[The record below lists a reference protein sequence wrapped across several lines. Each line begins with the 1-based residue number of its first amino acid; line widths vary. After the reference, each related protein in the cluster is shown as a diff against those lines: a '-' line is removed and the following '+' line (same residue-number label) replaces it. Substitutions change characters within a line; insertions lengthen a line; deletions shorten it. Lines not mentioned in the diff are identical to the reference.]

1 MDFRHSI
8 LIYNLPEAYVK
19 DAVTSIS
26 ERTTIPEKLIFL
38 VGTDRWGVK
47 LIFENEQNFRKV
59 ISLSVLHVRGKK
71 YSLYPL
77 VTDLIVFG
85 KGPQVASSE
94 VELLLER
101 FAPVLIVYEVK
112 NQQDVITFRA
122 ALNCPEI
129 PEKIQPWTLQKFNT
143 SGYEGTEFSISPF
156 CRFCKGN
163 GHFKIQ
169 CLKRQIPV
177 VREAFGIPSA
187 LKQNDNDKKEKE
199 EPRPQSDDQQPINMQ
214 SFSHSSFVPL
224 YARTQVYKAPPAFGS
239 HSALKRIYNDEKGK
253 KEFKPQSHAQQH
265 INMQRFPHFSYA
277 ALCPQPQKRTAL
289 SAFGSPSALKKNDN
303 DKRKKESTPQF
314 DNQQHKNMQSI
325 LHSPFAHPQLQPA
338 APAFGKPFVLVMNVN
353 DEQEKKEL
361 MPQKSDD
368 HQQRNMQNI
377 LHSTS
382 SPLQPEVPTYGH
394 PRTNQMPQYPK
405 YQSLPNATPL
415 QLDAHGKNCT
425 VTSYSLKNSLLK
437 TKTIYR
443 HLCSYLFKLL

>member
-177 VREAFGIPSA
+177 VREVTLDFPSLPSRKVGDKHTTEA
-187 LKQNDNDKKEKE
+187 ASSDSSTGFDNFAKVGSDSSTKCANFAGGSSDISAVCRNDCDMKQISGLEAT
-199 EPRPQSDDQQPINMQ
+199 
-214 SFSHSSFVPL
+214 SSNPL
-224 YARTQVYKAPPAFGS
+224 PPATN
-239 HSALKRIYNDEKGK
+239 LKHLIPPSMIHDIEKLKLFFSQCKNFKHIYKSGLRYPEGIGTLLRQLRKIVKFNKDIKTKSEEEMK
-253 KEFKPQSHAQQH
+253 FIAW
-265 INMQRFPHFSYA
+265 IC
-277 ALCPQPQKRTAL
+277 LLL
-289 SAFGSPSALKKNDN
+289 SKLQYLHLKKNIDL
-303 DKRKKESTPQF
+303 ESFYEP
-314 DNQQHKNMQSI
+314 
-325 LHSPFAHPQLQPA
+325 
-338 APAFGKPFVLVMNVN
+338 
-353 DEQEKKEL
+353 
-361 MPQKSDD
+361 
-368 HQQRNMQNI
+368 
-377 LHSTS
+377 
-382 SPLQPEVPTYGH
+382 
-394 PRTNQMPQYPK
+394 
-405 YQSLPNATPL
+405 SL
-415 QLDAHGKNCT
+415 
-425 VTSYSLKNSLLK
+425 
-437 TKTIYR
+437 
-443 HLCSYLFKLL
+443 